1 MQMAKLQT
9 APPLTAVPNWASVL
23 SHFVPSPRRILLRY
37 AQARVKHELDPFSAP
52 QGHRGMPHLAPHD
65 IMHLFIALAVLL
77 GAAKLACELMQK
89 LDHPSVLGEI
99 MAGILLGPTLLGHF
113 KPQLYAFIFPATG
126 NLPIALETVTTL
138 GVVFFLLIAG
148 LEIDLRSIFRQGKSA
163 LAVSFF
169 GVIVPFAFGFGA
181 AGAFPRFLGAE
192 AGASRLIF
200 ALFVGTAL
208 SISALPVIAKI
219 LMDLNLMRTEMGTVV
234 MSSAMFDDL
243 VGWILFSMILG
254 MMNAGSHSFGGV
266 KRTILLVAAFTLLA
280 LTVVRWLIDKILPF
294 IQAHTSWPGGVLGFI
309 FTLTLAGAAFAE
321 FAGIHAVF
329 GAFITGIAVGEST
342 HLRKR
347 TSEHIHSIVTNV
359 FAPFFFDSIGLR
371 TNFVSNFNLA
381 ITATVIGVACLGKLL
396 GAGWGAHLGG
406 MDRRTSWGVG
416 LAMNARRAMEMIL
429 GLLALQAGVIRETM
443 FVALVVMALFTSLV
457 SGPIMHALI
466 RSRKEIT
473 LKETINAKLFLPSLA
488 GTTKHE
494 VLDQMCTVAA
504 DYASNPPERFVRL
517 VEERERVASSGWE
530 NGLAVPHA
538 RVNGLPHPIVVVARV
553 NNGIDF
559 DARDGRVARL
569 IVMILTGDNQSQ
581 HDLLRNAG
589 ELFSRKEA
597 IEQTLNAQSFVELV
611 AALNAPVS

>member
-1 MQMAKLQT
+1 
-9 APPLTAVPNWASVL
+9 
-23 SHFVPSPRRILLRY
+23 
-37 AQARVKHELDPFSAP
+37 
-52 QGHRGMPHLAPHD
+52 MPHLTQHD
-65 IMHLFIALAVLL
+65 VMIMFLALATLL
-77 GAAKLACELMQK
+77 GTAKLAGELMQK
-89 LDHPSVLGEI
+89 LGQPSVLGEI
-99 MAGILLGPTLLGHF
+99 FAGILLGPTVLGHF
-113 KPQLYAFIFPATG
+113 RPQVYAFLFPSTG
-126 NLPIALETVTTL
+126 SMPIVLETVTTI
-138 GVVFFLLIAG
+138 GVVFFLLTAG

-163 LAVSFF
+163 LLVSFF
-169 GVIVPFAFGFGA
+169 GVIIPFTLGFLA
-181 AGAFPRFLGAE
+181 AGAFPQFLGA
-192 AGASRLIF
+192 GVGSSRLIF

-219 LMDLNLMRTEMGTVV
+219 LMDLNLLRTEMGTVV

-254 MMNAGSHSFGGV
+254 MMNAGSHSFDGV
-266 KRTILLVAAFTLLA
+266 KRTILLVAGFTLLA

-359 FAPFFFDSIGLR
+359 FAPFFFASIGLR
-371 TNFVSNFNLA
+371 TNFVTNFNWSL
-381 ITATVIGVACLGKLL
+381 TAAVIGVACLGKLL
-396 GAGWGAHLGG
+396 GAGWGARLGG

-416 LAMNARRAMEMIL
+416 LAMNARGAMEMIL
-429 GLLALQAGVIRETM
+429 GLIALQAGLIQVKM

-457 SGPIMHALI
+457 SPPAIHFLI
-466 RSRKEIT
+466 RSRRELT
-473 LKETINAKLFLPSLA
+473 LKETINNKLFLPDLRA
-488 GTTKHE
+488 RTKDE
-494 VLDQMCTVAA
+494 ALQKMTSAA
-504 DYASNPPERFVRL
+504 ANVVGNSPERFLRL
-517 VEERERVASSGWE
+517 VLERERIVPSGWE

-538 RVNGLPHPIVVVARV
+538 RVNGLPQPIVVVARTHD
-553 NNGIDF
+553 GIDF
-559 DARDGRVARL
+559 DARDGRAARL
-569 IVMILTGDNQSQ
+569 VGVSMAGSKQSQ

-597 IEQTLNAQSFVELV
+597 IEQALNDQTFVELV

>member
-1 MQMAKLQT
+1 
-9 APPLTAVPNWASVL
+9 
-23 SHFVPSPRRILLRY
+23 
-37 AQARVKHELDPFSAP
+37 
-52 QGHRGMPHLAPHD
+52 MPHLTQHEV
-65 IMHLFIALAVLL
+65 MTMFLALAVLL
-77 GAAKLACELMQK
+77 GTAKLAGELMQK
-89 LDHPSVLGEI
+89 LGQPSVLGEI
-99 MAGILLGPTLLGHF
+99 LAGILLGPTLLGHF
-113 KPQLYAFIFPATG
+113 RPQIYAALFPSTG
-126 NLPIALETVTTL
+126 AMPVVLETVTTI
-138 GVVFFLLIAG
+138 GVVFFLLTAG

-163 LAVSFF
+163 LLVSFF
-169 GVIVPFAFGFGA
+169 GVIIPFALGFAA
-181 AGAFPRFLGAE
+181 AGAFPKFLGAE

-219 LMDLNLMRTEMGTVV
+219 LMDLNLIRTEMGTVV

-254 MMNAGSHSFGGV
+254 MMNTGSHSFGGV
-266 KRTILLVAAFTLLA
+266 KRTILLVSAFTLLA

-359 FAPFFFDSIGLR
+359 FAPFFFASIGLR
-371 TNFVSNFNLA
+371 TNFVSNFNLG

-416 LAMNARRAMEMIL
+416 LAMNARGAMEMIL
-429 GLLALQAGVIRETM
+429 GLLALQAGLIRETM

-457 SGPIMHALI
+457 SAPAIHFLL
-466 RSRKEIT
+466 RRRRVLT
-473 LKETINAKLFLPSLA
+473 LKDTVTTKLFLPA
-488 GTTKHE
+488 MKFRTKDEALQH
-494 VLDQMCTVAA
+494 MCEIAA
-504 DYASNPPERFVRL
+504 DTVSNAPERFLRL
-517 VEERERVASSGWE
+517 VLERERVVPSGWE
-530 NGLAVPHA
+530 NSLAVPHA
-538 RVNGLPHPIVVVARV
+538 RVGGLPHPIVVIGKSEA
-553 NNGIDF
+553 GIDF
-559 DARDGRVARL
+559 DARDGKLSRL
-569 IVMILTGDNQSQ
+569 IILILTGDNQAQ
-581 HDLLRNAG
+581 HDLLGDAG
-589 ELFSRKEA
+589 EMFSRKEA
-597 IEQTLNAQSFVELV
+597 IDQVLEASTFVELV
-611 AALNAPVS
+611 AALNAPVK